1 MVLSHLPPNLR
12 RLRFVLEEAQVD
24 DIFDTITGCLS
35 ADSQGGLTLE
45 SLEFRG
51 VCLGMEAHERH
62 GTLLD
67 LKQRAQTS
75 LPDQYRTIVTFHP

>member
-1 MVLSHLPPNLR
+1 MVLSHIPPNLR

-35 ADSQGGLTLE
+35 TNSQDVLSLE

-62 GTLLD
+62 EALLD

-75 LPDQYRTIVTFHP
+75 LPDQYRKIVTFYP